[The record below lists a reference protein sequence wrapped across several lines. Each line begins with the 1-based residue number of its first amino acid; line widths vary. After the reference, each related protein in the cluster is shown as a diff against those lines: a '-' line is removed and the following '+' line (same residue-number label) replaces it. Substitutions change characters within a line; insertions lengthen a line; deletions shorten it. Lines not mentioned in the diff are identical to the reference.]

1 MVYESE
7 KRGDNLFYSMTLVA
21 ISNNV
26 LNNS

>member
-26 LNNS
+26 FVVF